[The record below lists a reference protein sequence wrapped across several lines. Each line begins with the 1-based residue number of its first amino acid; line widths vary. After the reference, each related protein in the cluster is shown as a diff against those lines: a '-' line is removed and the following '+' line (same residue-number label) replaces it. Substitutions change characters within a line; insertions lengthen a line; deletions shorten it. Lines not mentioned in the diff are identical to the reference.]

1 MIHYPDCPFCENA
14 NTALSVVDV
23 EIKGIKL
30 KAIQCNSCSK
40 YLGFFQDVRSQI
52 DELKEQID
60 GLESDM
66 SDLT

>member
-1 MIHYPDCPFCENA
+1 MDGIRIRIISKAPEVRIN
-14 NTALSVVDV
+14 
-23 EIKGIKL
+23 GIKL